1 MSLKQIKKLFLKGDS
16 PTLTTIQYLQIDPSR
31 KGTHTKEIMM
41 LRMFFFL
48 YRFVRWTKC
57 IWWAIE
63 SFLSLQMN
71 EFLQSEIKQKLF
83 PVLKFSW
90 IPAVADKKILVVFC
104 VSAVL
109 CSPCISLLFKLKSS
123 SAWFY
128 FLLGSTVEEKKRLT
142 NSFVN

>member
-1 MSLKQIKKLFLKGDS
+1 
-16 PTLTTIQYLQIDPSR
+16 
-31 KGTHTKEIMM
+31 
-41 LRMFFFL
+41 
-48 YRFVRWTKC
+48 
-57 IWWAIE
+57 
-63 SFLSLQMN
+63 MN

-90 IPAVADKKILVVFC
+90 IAAVADKKILVVFC

>member
-1 MSLKQIKKLFLKGDS
+1 MSLKQIKKLFLKGGS

-90 IPAVADKKILVVFC
+90 IAAVADKKILVVFC